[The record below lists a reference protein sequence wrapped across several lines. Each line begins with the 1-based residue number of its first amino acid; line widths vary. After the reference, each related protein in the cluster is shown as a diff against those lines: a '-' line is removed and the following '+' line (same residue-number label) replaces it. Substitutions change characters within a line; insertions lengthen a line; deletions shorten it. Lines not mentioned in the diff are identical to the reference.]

1 MRSRTRR
8 DFLPGGV
15 KSFIWAL
22 LLASAIFVPLM
33 IYNGGYFVFLGDF
46 NVQQIPFYRHA
57 HDMIRSG
64 NFFWDWQTDLGANFI
79 GSYSFYLI
87 FSPFFWLTL
96 PFPSDFVPHL
106 MGPLLILENRLRR
119 PLRLSLYQTFCRG
132 PELGGFRLNPL
143 CLFGLYDLQ
152 YFFQSLSR
160 ALASSSRYCSFRWKS
175 WWKTT
180 GAASLPQW

>member
-1 MRSRTRR
+1 MFQYRIWGESMRSRTRR

-57 HDMIRSG
+57 HDMIRNG

-87 FSPFFWLTL
+87 FSPFF
-96 PFPSDFVPHL
+96 
-106 MGPLLILENRLRR
+106 N
-119 PLRLSLYQTFCRG
+119 
-132 PELGGFRLNPL
+132 
-143 CLFGLYDLQ
+143 
-152 YFFQSLSR
+152 
-160 ALASSSRYCSFRWKS
+160 ASIIGVISNER
-175 WWKTT
+175 
-180 GAASLPQW
+180 

>member
-15 KSFIWAL
+15 KSFVWAL

-64 NFFWDWQTDLGANFI
+64 NFFWDWKTDLGANFI

-106 MGPLLILENRLRR
+106 MGPLLILKTACAA
-119 PLRLSLYQTFCRG
+119 LSAYLYIKRFVSDRNWAVFGSILYAFSGFMTF
-132 PELGGFRLNPL
+132 NI
-143 CLFGLYDLQ
+143 
-152 YFFQSLSR
+152 FFNHFS
-160 ALASSSRYCSFRWKS
+160 
-175 WWKTT
+175 
-180 GAASLPQW
+180 